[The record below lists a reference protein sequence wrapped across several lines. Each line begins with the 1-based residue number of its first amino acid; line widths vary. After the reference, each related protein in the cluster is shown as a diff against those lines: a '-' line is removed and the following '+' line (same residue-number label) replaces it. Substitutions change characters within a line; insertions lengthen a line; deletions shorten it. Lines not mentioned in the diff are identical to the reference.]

1 MLARKNSLAAAV
13 GGIGGE
19 PSFVAAGAAGVT
31 DYGPDETLSEGNDII
46 WASRYASMSGDLGRR
61 NLICLFVKVMRN
73 TGETVYRIN
82 SNLGKDLG

>member
-46 WASRYASMSGDLGRR
+46 WASRFVNKREFGRPKL
-61 NLICLFVKVMRN
+61 NLFIC
-73 TGETVYRIN
+73 
-82 SNLGKDLG
+82 

>member
-31 DYGPDETLSEGNDII
+31 DYGPDETLSEGNDVI
-46 WASRYASMSGDLGRR
+46 WASR
-61 NLICLFVKVMRN
+61 FV
-73 TGETVYRIN
+73 I
-82 SNLGKDLG
+82 